1 MLDALGDLLLPS
13 HCAICHRLPKPICND
28 CWQQI
33 DFQPHAVTK
42 QSISGMALMY
52 YDEMSA
58 DLLNAFKEQ
67 GQLQIAKRLVGEIIE
82 RLDRPSVDFL
92 APAPSSKFNFAVR
105 GFAPAE
111 YIASQ
116 LSKHW
121 KIPLLNIKLTR
132 QLRDQADL
140 SREARMRNISGAMV
154 SPQPLGGK
162 RVLLI
167 DDIVTTGAT
176 LLELARALQEAGGR
190 VFGFLALAET
200 FPRTATKNSKRV

>member
-13 HCAICHRLPKPICND
+13 HCAICNRLPKPICDD
-28 CWQQI
+28 CFQQI
-33 DFQPHAVTK
+33 EFQLHVVTK
-42 QSISGMALMY
+42 QSISGKALLY

-58 DLLNAFKEQ
+58 DLLNAFKER
-67 GQLQIAKRLVGEIIE
+67 GQLQIARKLVLEVIKRV
-82 RLDRPSVDFL
+82 DKPSVDFL
-92 APAPSSKFNFAVR
+92 VPAPSSKFNFAVR

-111 YIASQ
+111 NIASQ

-121 KIPLLNIKLTR
+121 QIPLLNIKLTK

-140 SREARMRNISGAMV
+140 SREARLRNISGAMV
-154 SPQPLGGK
+154 SPQPLAGK
-162 RVLLI
+162 SVLLI

-176 LLELARALQEAGGR
+176 LLEMARAVEEAGGL
-190 VFGFLALAET
+190 VSGFLALAET